1 MKKIFSIVLFFA
13 FAFIAKSQDIHFS
26 QYYASPLTLNPS
38 MTGLINGDF
47 RVSGIARGQWFSIP
61 TAGAVS
67 PYSTYALSYDHSLF
81 RKKLKNHG
89 LGVGF
94 AAYSD
99 EAGDGSL
106 TTQSLMGSLAYHL
119 ALDRYGRHRISLG
132 LQGGVVFMRIFQHDL
147 VFEEQ
152 WDSGLN
158 TFNPLLDNGESTNFQ
173 GNAMYA
179 DFNAGM
185 TFSSMPST
193 KFAYYL
199 GFALNHIAT
208 PTISFLGDVDNKLG
222 RRYIAHAGA
231 RWKTSKYFKILPTV
245 LYMTQTEAQQLNIG
259 SAFEYEFGD
268 NVYGFIGGFTR
279 LVGDL
284 GGSLRNDAVIFTIGA
299 EAFNTR
305 VGVSYDFNTSD
316 LRGATKSIGAAEI
329 SVVYIHNKEEPGKI
343 DYGKFCPN
351 F

>member
-1 MKKIFSIVLFFA
+1 MKKIYSIILFFA
-13 FAFIAKSQDIHFS
+13 FAFTVKSQDIHFS

-38 MTGLINGDF
+38 LTGLINGDF
-47 RVSGIARGQWFSIP
+47 RVAGIARGQWFSIP
-61 TAGAVS
+61 TQGSAS

-81 RKKLKNHG
+81 RKKLKNNG
-89 LGVGF
+89 LGIGF
-94 AAYSD
+94 TATSD

-106 TTQSLMGSLAYHL
+106 TTQALMGSIAYHL
-119 ALDRYGRHRISLG
+119 SLDRYGRHRLSVG

-147 VFEEQ
+147 VFEQQ

-173 GNAMYA
+173 GNVMYG
-179 DFNAGM
+179 DVNAGM
-185 TFSSMPST
+185 TFSSMPSE
-193 KFAYYL
+193 KFAYYI

-208 PTISFLGDVDNKLG
+208 PTISFLNDGTNKLG

-231 RWKTSKYFKILPTV
+231 SWSTSKYFKVLPTV
-245 LYMTQTEAQQLNIG
+245 LYMTQTEAQQINVG
-259 SAFEYEFGD
+259 SAFQYEFGD

-279 LVGDL
+279 VVGDL
-284 GGSLRNDAVIFTIGA
+284 DGALRNDAVIFTIGA

-305 VGVSYDFNTSD
+305 LGLSYDFNTSK
-316 LRGATKSIGAAEI
+316 LKGATKSIGAAEL
-329 SVVYIHNKEEPGKI
+329 SVIYIHNKEEPGKI

>member
-1 MKKIFSIVLFFA
+1 MKRIVSIVLFLIFA
-13 FAFIAKSQDIHFS
+13 FTVKSQDIHFS

-38 MTGLINGDF
+38 LTGLINGDF
-47 RVSGIARGQWFSIP
+47 RVAGIARGQWFSIS
-61 TAGAVS
+61 TKGAVS
-67 PYSTYALSYDHSLF
+67 PYSTYALSYDHSLL

-94 AAYSD
+94 MAYSD

-106 TTQSLMGSLAYHL
+106 TTQVLMGSIAYHL

-132 LQGGVVFMRIFQHDL
+132 IQGGIVSMRLFQHDL

-158 TFNPLLDNGESTNFQ
+158 TFNPLLYNGESDNLT
-173 GNAMYA
+173 GNIMYP
-179 DFNAGM
+179 DFNVGM

-208 PTISFLGDVDNKLG
+208 PQLTFLNDGDNNLG
-222 RRYIAHAGA
+222 RRYIAHAGV
-231 RWKTSKYFKILPTV
+231 RWKTSKYFKVLPTV

-268 NVYGFIGGFTR
+268 NVFGFIGGFTR
-279 LVGDL
+279 LVGNL
-284 GGSLRNDAVIFTIGA
+284 KGSLDNDAIIFTIGA

-305 VGVSYDFNTSD
+305 VGVSYDFNTSK
-316 LRGATKSIGAAEI
+316 LRSATKSIGAAEI
-329 SVVYIHNKEEPGKI
+329 SVIYIHNKQESGKI
-343 DYGKFCPN
+343 NYSKFCPN